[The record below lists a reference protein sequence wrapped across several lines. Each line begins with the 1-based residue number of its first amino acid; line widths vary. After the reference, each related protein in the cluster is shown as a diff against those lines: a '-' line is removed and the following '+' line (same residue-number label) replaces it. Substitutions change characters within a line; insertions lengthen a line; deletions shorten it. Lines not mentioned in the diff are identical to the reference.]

1 MIEIELFYKTVESEI
16 RRLHIKYLKKQ
27 KCLPAGVYEQLS
39 NGSAAQSP
47 ADEAEA
53 LSSAAGEKAKYVKR
67 YNQGVDMALKVL
79 EREFNDFVKRL
90 VKPERGV
97 KP

>member
-27 KCLPAGVYEQLS
+27 KCLPAGVIEQS
-39 NGSAAQSP
+39 SDVSALQSP
-47 ADEAEA
+47 DEAEA
-53 LSSAAGEKAKYVKR
+53 LSSAAGEKAQYVKR

-79 EREFNDFVKRL
+79 KCEFNTFIKRL
-90 VKPERGV
+90 VKEERGL